1 MSRLSDLIDQ
11 LNRENPRLGA
21 DLQAELSS
29 HNQRTFGLVFERHL
43 PESVELPG
51 RPVRRG
57 DSVNVLPPRG
67 SKDTPDTR
75 LWRVDSLRKDNE
87 LGRVARLIELHPKQD
102 TDPELRENVPADDLV
117 VVAQHNDTIYPGLV
131 QTGEVI
137 GSEDPGAPFHSVI
150 NAENYHALRMLTY
163 THYHSIDCIYID
175 PPYNTGKDD
184 WIYSDRYVDADD
196 VFRHSKWLAFMERR
210 LRVAR
215 NLLSPTGIIIVAI
228 GNEQQH
234 RLRMLMDDVFGES
247 NFISNVTWNGGRKND
262 SRFVS
267 NGEDYMLIYA
277 NDKAAWIKEGVKV
290 KDAPDVSSLETAADI
305 AAKGAR
311 WRAPKGGYE
320 AVLEKGAEVWREA
333 RLTAVEQQFGSDSAE
348 FSRLA
353 SAGDDTDFDTM
364 YASINEVLPA
374 DDQKQLFRRAEL
386 DGEQR
391 MRAFYRQFPTDDPVR
406 KTFGRYNYFLPDG
419 TLCRDDNITW
429 PGGGGPAYDVLHPET
444 GKAVPVPDRGW
455 RFSTPERMQEDI
467 EAGRV
472 IFRKDHT
479 KPASLKQPLEQT
491 SGIVRLS
498 AFDRQRTHGS
508 RHLHWNNKGEVRGV
522 FAENRFP
529 NPKDVTVL
537 ADWIEVCTPRD
548 GVVLDFFGGSGSTLE
563 AVMLINERSQSR
575 RSAIVVTNNEVGS
588 KKAAALAKQGIRKGD
603 PDWEQWGVCEYVTKP
618 RVKTVV
624 TGKRE
629 DGSRFSDGFE
639 ANARFFTLTYQ
650 PPTRV
655 RYGYAFAEISP
666 LLWLRAGQTGRIIE
680 SIPECGWDIAE
691 SYAIIENVA
700 ASAAFSKELSK
711 HNGIKVIYI
720 VTNDDLVFE
729 SMARELADHDAELVR
744 LYSTY
749 LNNFA
754 FQQSRETV

>member
-1 MSRLSDLIDQ
+1 MSRLNDLLTQ
-11 LNRENPRLGA
+11 AKKENPRLGVA
-21 DLQAELSS
+21 LEQEFHARTS
-29 HNQRTFGLVFERHL
+29 RTFGLVFERHL
-43 PESVELPG
+43 PEEVELPG

-57 DSVNVLPPRG
+57 DNVHVLPPRG
-67 SKDTPDTR
+67 SKDKPDPRT
-75 LWRVDSLRKDNE
+75 WRVAGITRTDD
-87 LGRVARLIELHPKQD
+87 GRAAHLVEAHPEPDEQPEAMDAVPVA
-102 TDPELRENVPADDLV
+102 DLV
-117 VVAQHNDTIYPGLV
+117 VTAEHDDVIYPGLV

-150 NAENYHALRMLTY
+150 NAENYHALKMLTY
-163 THYHSIDCIYID
+163 THYRSIDCIYID

-234 RLRMLMDDVFGES
+234 RLRMLMDDVFGET

-305 AAKGAR
+305 ASKGAR
-311 WRAPKGGYE
+311 WRVPKDGYE
-320 AVLEKGAEVWREA
+320 AVIAKGAEVWREA
-333 RLTAVEQQFGSDSAE
+333 RLAAVEQHFGPDSAE
-348 FSRLA
+348 FTRLA
-353 SAGDDTDFDTM
+353 GAGDGGDFDAVYT
-364 YASINEVLPA
+364 SINQVLPA
-374 DDQKQLFRRAEL
+374 DGQKQLFRRAEL

-419 TLCRDDNITW
+419 TLCCDSDISW
-429 PGGGGPAYDVLHPET
+429 PGGGGPRYRVVHPET

-455 RFSTPERMQEDI
+455 TFPTTERMQE
-467 EAGRV
+467 V
-472 IFRKDHT
+472 IAEGQVLFRKDHT
-479 KPASLKQPLEQT
+479 KPVRLKKPLEKT
-491 SGIVRLS
+491 SGNVLLS
-498 AFDRQRTHGS
+498 TFDRQRTHGS

-537 ADWIEVCTPRD
+537 ADWIEVCTPKD

-563 AVMLINERSQSR
+563 AVMLINERSRSK

-588 KKAAALAKQGIRKGD
+588 KKAATLAKQGIRKGD
-603 PDWEQWGVCEYVTKP
+603 PEWEQWGVCEYVTKP
-618 RVKTVV
+618 RIRTVV

-629 DGSRFSDGFE
+629 DGSQFSDGFD
-639 ANARFFTLTYQ
+639 ANARFFTLTYE

-655 RYGYAFAEISP
+655 RHNRAFKEIAP
-666 LLWLRAGQTGRIIE
+666 MLWLRAGQTGQIIDRI
-680 SIPECGWDIAE
+680 PDTGWDLTDT
-691 SYAIIENVA
+691 YGVIENVA
-700 ASAAFSKELSK
+700 ASADFVAAVQQRET
-711 HNGIKVIYI
+711 VRVVYI

-729 SMARELADHDAELVR
+729 SMARELADTGAELVR

-754 FQQSRETV
+754 FQQTRENY

>member
-1 MSRLSDLIDQ
+1 MSRLSDLLDQ
-11 LNRENPRLGA
+11 LKRENPRLEA
-21 DLQAELSS
+21 DLKAELSS

-43 PESVELPG
+43 PENVELPG

-57 DSVNVLPPRG
+57 DSVHVLLPRG

-75 LWRVDSLRKDNE
+75 LWRVDWLRRDNE
-87 LGRVARLIELHPKQD
+87 LGRVARLVELQPKQD
-102 TDPELRENVPADDLV
+102 TEPEMRDSVPVDDLV

-137 GSEDPGAPFHSVI
+137 GSDDPNAPFHSVI
-150 NAENYHALRMLTY
+150 NAENYHALKMLTY

-184 WIYSDRYVDADD
+184 WIYSDRYIDANDGY
-196 VFRHSKWLAFMERR
+196 RHSKWLAFMERR

-234 RLRMLMDDVFGES
+234 RLRMLMDGVFGEA
-247 NFISNVTWNGGRKND
+247 NFLSNVTWNGGRKND

-311 WRAPKGGYE
+311 WRVPKDGYE
-320 AVLEKGAEVWREA
+320 AVIAKGAEVWREA
-333 RLTAVEQQFGSDSAE
+333 RLAAVEQHFGPDSAE
-348 FSRLA
+348 FTRLA
-353 SAGDDTDFDTM
+353 DAENSDFDDVYETM
-364 YASINEVLPA
+364 NDVLPA
-374 DDQKQLFRRAEL
+374 DERKQLFRRAEL

-391 MRAFYRQFPTDDPVR
+391 MRAFYRQFSTKDPVR

-419 TLCRDDNITW
+419 TLCCDSDISW
-429 PGGGGPAYDVLHPET
+429 PKSGGPRYDVIHPDT
-444 GKAVPVPDRGW
+444 AGVVPVPDLGW
-455 RFSTPERMQEDI
+455 RFSTPERMQEVID
-467 EAGRV
+467 EGRV
-472 IFRKDHT
+472 IFRKDHS
-479 KPASLKQPLEQT
+479 KPIRLKNPLER
-491 SGIVRLS
+491 SNGIALLS
-498 AFDRQRTHGS
+498 TFDRQRTHGS

-537 ADWIEVCTPRD
+537 ADWIEVCTPKD

-563 AVMLINERSQSR
+563 AVMLINERSRSK

-588 KKAAALAKQGIRKGD
+588 KKAAALSKQGIRKGD
-603 PDWEQWGVCEYVTKP
+603 PEWEQWGVCEYVTKP
-618 RVKTVV
+618 RIRTVV

-629 DGSRFSDGFE
+629 DGSQFSDGFE

-650 PPTRV
+650 PPSRV
-655 RYGYAFAEISP
+655 RHGYAFSDISP
-666 LLWLRAGQTGRIIE
+666 MLWMRAGQTGRIIE
-680 SIPECGWDIAE
+680 TIPERGWDIAE

-700 ASAAFSKELSK
+700 ASATFAEELSN
-711 HNGIKVIYI
+711 HTGVNVVYI

-729 SMARELADHDAELVR
+729 SMARELSNHDAELVR

-754 FQQSRETV
+754 FQQNRETV

>member
-1 MSRLSDLIDQ
+1 MSRLNDLITQ
-11 LNRENPRLGA
+11 AKKENPRLGA
-21 DLQAELSS
+21 ALEQEFHARTS
-29 HNQRTFGLVFERHL
+29 RTFGLVFERHL
-43 PESVELPG
+43 PEEVELPG

-57 DSVNVLPPRG
+57 DTVHVLPPRG
-67 SKDTPDTR
+67 SKDKPDPRT
-75 LWRVDSLRKDNE
+75 WRVAGITRTDD
-87 LGRVARLIELHPKQD
+87 GRVAHLVEAHPEVDEQ
-102 TDPELRENVPADDLV
+102 PEVVDAVPVADLAVTAEHDDV
-117 VVAQHNDTIYPGLV
+117 IYPGLV

-137 GSEDPGAPFHSVI
+137 GTDDPAAPFHSVI
-150 NAENYHALRMLTY
+150 NAENYHALKMLTY

-277 NDKAAWIKEGVKV
+277 NDKTAWIKEGVKV

-305 AAKGAR
+305 AANGAR
-311 WRAPKGGYE
+311 WRAPKEGYE

-333 RLTAVEQQFGSDSAE
+333 RLTAVEQQFGSDSTE

-364 YASINEVLPA
+364 YASINEALPA

-391 MRAFYRQFPTDDPVR
+391 MRAFYRQFPSDDPVR

-419 TLCRDDNITW
+419 TLCCDSDISW
-429 PGGGGPAYDVLHPET
+429 PKSGGPRYDVYHPDT
-444 GKAVPVPDRGW
+444 SGAVPIPDLGW
-455 RFSTPERMQEDI
+455 RFPTPERMQEVID
-467 EAGRV
+467 AGQV
-472 IFRKDHT
+472 IFRKDHSR
-479 KPASLKQPLEQT
+479 PIRLKNPLERS
-491 SGIVRLS
+491 SGIVPLS
-498 AFDRQRTHGS
+498 TFDRQRTHGS

-537 ADWIEVCTPRD
+537 ADWIEVCTPKD

-563 AVMLINERSQSR
+563 AAMLINERAKSK

-588 KKAAALAKQGIRKGD
+588 KKAASLSKQGIRKGD
-603 PDWEQWGVCEYVTKP
+603 PEWEQWGVCEYVTKP
-618 RVKTVV
+618 RIRTVV

-629 DGSRFSDGFE
+629 DGSQFSDGFA
-639 ANARFFTLTYQ
+639 ANARFFTLTYE

-655 RYGYAFAEISP
+655 RHNRAFAEIAP
-666 LLWLRAGQTGRIIE
+666 MLWLRAGQTGRIIDR
-680 SIPECGWDIAE
+680 IPEQGWDLTNA
-691 SYAIIENVA
+691 YGVIENVA
-700 ASAAFSKELSK
+700 ASAEFVAAVQQHET
-711 HNGIKVIYI
+711 VRVVYI

-729 SMARELADHDAELVR
+729 SMARELADTGAELVR

-754 FQQSRETV
+754 FQQTRENH

>member
-1 MSRLSDLIDQ
+1 MSRLNDLITQ
-11 LNRENPRLGA
+11 AKKENPRLGA
-21 DLQAELSS
+21 ALEQEFHARTS
-29 HNQRTFGLVFERHL
+29 RTFGLVFEQYL
-43 PESVELPG
+43 PEEVELPG

-57 DSVNVLPPRG
+57 DNVHVLPPRG
-67 SKDTPDTR
+67 TGDKPDPR
-75 LWRVDSLRKDNE
+75 IWRVAGITHTDDE
-87 LGRVARLIELHPKQD
+87 RVARLVEAHPEVDEQ
-102 TDPELRENVPADDLV
+102 PETKDAVPVVDLV
-117 VVAQHNDTIYPGLV
+117 VTAEHDDVIYPGLV

-150 NAENYHALRMLTY
+150 NAENYHALKMLTY
-163 THYHSIDCIYID
+163 THYNSIDCIYID

-234 RLRMLMDDVFGES
+234 RLRLLMDDVFGES

-277 NDKAAWIKEGVKV
+277 NDKTAWIKEGVKV

-305 AAKGAR
+305 AANGAR
-311 WRAPKGGYE
+311 WRAPKEGYE

-333 RLTAVEQQFGSDSAE
+333 RLAAVEQHFGPDSAE
-348 FSRLA
+348 FTRLEG
-353 SAGDDTDFDTM
+353 AGDGDFDTM
-364 YASINEVLPA
+364 YASINEALPGA
-374 DDQKQLFRRAEL
+374 DQKQLFRRAEL

-391 MRAFYRQFPTDDPVR
+391 MRAYYRKFPTDDPVR

-419 TLCRDDNITW
+419 TLCCDSDISW
-429 PGGGGPAYDVLHPET
+429 PGGDGPIYRVVHPET

-455 RFSTPERMQEDI
+455 TFPTTERMQEVI
-467 EAGRV
+467 AEGQV

-479 KPASLKQPLEQT
+479 KPVRLKKPLEKT
-491 SGIVRLS
+491 SGNVLLS
-498 AFDRQRTHGS
+498 TFDRQRTHGS

-537 ADWIEVCTPRD
+537 AEWIEVCTPKD

-563 AVMLINERSQSR
+563 AVMLINERSHSK

-588 KKAAALAKQGIRKGD
+588 KKAAALSKQGIRKGD
-603 PDWEQWGVCEYVTKP
+603 PEWEQWGVCEYVTKP
-618 RVKTVV
+618 RIRTVV

-629 DGSRFSDGFE
+629 DGSQFSDGFD
-639 ANARFFTLTYQ
+639 ANARFFTLTYE

-655 RYGYAFAEISP
+655 RHNRAFKEIAP
-666 LLWLRAGQTGRIIE
+666 MLWLRAGQAGRIIDQ
-680 SIPECGWDIAE
+680 IPQRGWDLTDA
-691 SYAIIENVA
+691 YGVIENVA
-700 ASAAFSKELSK
+700 ASAEFVAAVQQRET
-711 HNGIKVIYI
+711 VRVVYI

-729 SMARELADHDAELVR
+729 SMARELAGTGAELVR

-754 FQQSRETV
+754 FQQTRENH